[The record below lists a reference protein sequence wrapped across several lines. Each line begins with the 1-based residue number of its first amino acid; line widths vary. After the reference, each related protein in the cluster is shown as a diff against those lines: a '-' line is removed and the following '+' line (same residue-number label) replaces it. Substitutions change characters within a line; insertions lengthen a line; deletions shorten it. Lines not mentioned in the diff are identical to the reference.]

1 MKLKNQISQ
10 ASLEG
15 IICIL
20 ALFIIHLLLA
30 VGIFI
35 ISINSGMTFA
45 EFWEWVA
52 DNFINGEFE
61 LKLIILYLI
70 FAPLLWLVLSIVN
83 IKERTIDVKKAN
95 NHTHTIKDIIFEKE
109 GICIRYKNPQL
120 FDKKITYKNITN
132 FKLTVKTGISYNKY
146 GSYSCIFGASL
157 SLCDIENKEYSIYY
171 SPVNINNLYKLV
183 YYSQFMK
190 NFEYEFS
197 GNGEQTKEKLTKN
210 INKIIKNGYKT
221 PFSIKITN
229 YMVKGLL
236 GFAAIMFVFGIYMI
250 TPNFSNTGE
259 KEYASI
265 VENGYT
271 YFQNNMYSRA
281 LIEYDKALDIN
292 NEDHVLYYY
301 RALVFEHEGK
311 YDKAIQEAEKGIQY
325 IDKNSVYFKVK
336 NYKFIK
342 DDIGLYDTLAN
353 CYMQLKEYN
362 KAISALNYIEKHNKY
377 KFTDVYFKRGM
388 CEFYMNQKNKALDDF
403 EKHRDIIFDYI
414 AEQESSEYK
423 AMYPTYTQKDVANI
437 NNWIRATRK

>member
-1 MKLKNQISQ
+1 
-10 ASLEG
+10 
-15 IICIL
+15 
-20 ALFIIHLLLA
+20 
-30 VGIFI
+30 
-35 ISINSGMTFA
+35 
-45 EFWEWVA
+45 
-52 DNFINGEFE
+52 
-61 LKLIILYLI
+61 
-70 FAPLLWLVLSIVN
+70 
-83 IKERTIDVKKAN
+83 
-95 NHTHTIKDIIFEKE
+95 
-109 GICIRYKNPQL
+109 
-120 FDKKITYKNITN
+120 
-132 FKLTVKTGISYNKY
+132 
-146 GSYSCIFGASL
+146 
-157 SLCDIENKEYSIYY
+157 
-171 SPVNINNLYKLV
+171 
-183 YYSQFMK
+183 
-190 NFEYEFS
+190 
-197 GNGEQTKEKLTKN
+197 
-210 INKIIKNGYKT
+210 
-221 PFSIKITN
+221 
-229 YMVKGLL
+229 MVKGLL

-342 DDIGLYDTLAN
+342 DDICLYDTLAN